1 MSKNEEKTELTEFD
15 VDKVRAERLS
25 NYKIEKK
32 ALTVLMI
39 VLAAVFVVCAIISLV
54 FGFAVDGNIVAVTF
68 GIFGILTLIAIVVVF
83 IITRKRKMAV
93 TDYYS
98 TSDPKLYEAFN
109 EAERKYRKDKKLLSI
124 YLIVFTVLF
133 IISTLATI
141 IVSFIAD
148 SSVGL
153 FAIFTTGVTAVISL
167 LAIVI
172 LLSVVRNVSRS
183 ACNSDKIIALML
195 EERKDRLAEKGSEN
209 TDN

>member
-1 MSKNEEKTELTEFD
+1 MSKNEEKTELTESD

-32 ALTVLMI
+32 ALAVLLI
-39 VLAAVFVVCAIISLV
+39 VLAVVFVVCAIISLV

-68 GIFGILTLIAIVVVF
+68 GIFGILSLIAIVVVF

-109 EAERKYRKDKKLLSI
+109 VAERKYRKDKKLLSI

-141 IVSFIAD
+141 ILAFIAD
-148 SSVGL
+148 SGTGVI
-153 FAIFTTGVTAVISL
+153 AIFTTGITSVISII
-167 LAIVI
+167 AIVI
-172 LLSVVRNVSRS
+172 LLGVARNVSRS
-183 ACNSDKIIALML
+183 ANNSDIMVALML
-195 EERKDRLAEKGSEN
+195 EERKERLEN
-209 TDN
+209 KVNSDKQ